1 MWLYKLILYLVLI
14 IFKNK
19 KMFQEDS
26 NDSYTL
32 VIDEDIPSAQSVY
45 ITNFNLDDDDTQE
58 IITNEQNDSIN
69 TTDSIDDR
77 INSKKDEIYAL
88 IDVNLEFR
96 GSENT
101 KFEVKRFRKAFKTFK
116 QLELPAEDAFYVFQ
130 NMLSFNNINSFMSY
144 FHYENDLS
152 KIITS

>member
-1 MWLYKLILYLVLI
+1 
-14 IFKNK
+14 
-19 KMFQEDS
+19 MFQEDS

-45 ITNFNLDDDDTQE
+45 ITKFNLDDDDTQE
-58 IITNEQNDSIN
+58 IITNEQNDSVN

-77 INSKKDEIYAL
+77 INSKKEEIYEL
-88 IDVNLEFR
+88 IDVNLEFT

-101 KFEVKRFRKAFKTFK
+101 KFEVKQFKKAFKTFK

-130 NMLSFNNINSFMSY
+130 NMLSFNNINSFMSN

-152 KIITS
+152 KIIIS